1 MIFEVKNIGKI
12 RHADVKLDGITV
24 IAGENNTGKS
34 TIGKM
39 LFCVFNSFYMK
50 ENQIRL
56 QRLKSIRRLL
66 INFVHEVNGVEL
78 HINIKYANE
87 IVDKADE
94 YIEDR
99 QLLINDLKKWYPD
112 SDVDENVYI
121 EVLNQLADKIISYMK
136 IPDEKVI
143 ETMFNQRINAEFSM
157 KIGHLNYEE
166 DSYINLSIKNNTMNI
181 KVSHSGN
188 IQIDNCMSL
197 IKNIIYIDNP
207 FVLDEIN
214 GGIHYRMPVDHK
226 YDLINKLSD
235 NNKDNDFDALDK
247 ILVDEKLKNIYNAIN
262 DVCDGELSLNDQATF
277 EYKTSK
283 LKEPLDIVNI
293 STGMKSFIIIKTLL
307 QNGSIDENGII
318 ILDEP
323 EIHLHPEWQL
333 KFAEIIVLLQKEFGL
348 NILLNTHSPY
358 FLNAIEVY
366 SKKYNITE
374 HCNYY
379 MTNEINSET
388 YVKDVTDDIE
398 QIYAKLARPLQDLEN
413 MEYEYGDK
421 N

>member
-143 ETMFNQRINAEFSM
+143 ETMFKQRINAEFSM

-188 IQIDNCMSL
+188 IQIDNCMSRILYIL
-197 IKNIIYIDNP
+197 I
-207 FVLDEIN
+207 
-214 GGIHYRMPVDHK
+214 
-226 YDLINKLSD
+226 
-235 NNKDNDFDALDK
+235 
-247 ILVDEKLKNIYNAIN
+247 
-262 DVCDGELSLNDQATF
+262 
-277 EYKTSK
+277 
-283 LKEPLDIVNI
+283 
-293 STGMKSFIIIKTLL
+293 
-307 QNGSIDENGII
+307 
-318 ILDEP
+318 
-323 EIHLHPEWQL
+323 IHLCW
-333 KFAEIIVLLQKEFGL
+333 
-348 NILLNTHSPY
+348 
-358 FLNAIEVY
+358 
-366 SKKYNITE
+366 
-374 HCNYY
+374 
-379 MTNEINSET
+379 M
-388 YVKDVTDDIE
+388 
-398 QIYAKLARPLQDLEN
+398 R
-413 MEYEYGDK
+413 
-421 N
+421 